1 MIAPETEN
9 RIVKYLLNEATAED
23 LDVLSE
29 WILIK
34 DNERI
39 FEEFVRTHYEIIT
52 AMNEPDT
59 DKIKEALQRRMKKD
73 KNLFRRRKIRSLM
86 KYAAVGL
93 VFLALGY
100 FFRQNQSKEA
110 SSNQLVPKEETI
122 TITLDNGAI
131 EALDPTA
138 DRKVKDARGNIVG
151 KQDGPKLIYQT
162 PAAPSAEGPDA
173 QSLVYNTLK
182 VPYGKR
188 FDVIL
193 SDGTHV
199 FLNSG
204 TTLRYP
210 VQFLKG
216 FDRSV
221 FLTGEAY
228 FHVAKDAE
236 HPFTVHADALDI
248 QVLGTR
254 FNVSHYPED
263 WDINTVLVEG
273 SVELRTK
280 GDDGAHGEGTLL
292 EPGFKAEW
300 QKVGNEIAI
309 ENVDTQIYTAW
320 IQDKLVFRNTSFRKI
335 RQALE
340 RKYNVTIKNSNKDLD
355 EQLFDAT
362 FDIETIEE
370 VLESFSKSYAIDYR
384 VEDNEVIIESE
395 VLVFERQDP

>member
-1 MIAPETEN
+1 MLSRETEN
-9 RIVKYLLNEATAED
+9 RIIKYLLNEATIED
-23 LDVLSE
+23 LDFLSD
-29 WILIK
+29 WILVG

-39 FEEFVRTHYEIIT
+39 FEEFVRSHYETTT

-59 DKIKEALQRRMKKD
+59 DNIKEALIRRMKKD
-73 KNLFRRRKIRSLM
+73 KNIFRRRKIRSLM

-93 VFLALGY
+93 VFLTLGY
-100 FFRQNQSKEA
+100 IFHENQVKEQVPG
-110 SSNQLVPKEETI
+110 QLVPKEEAI
-122 TITLDNGAI
+122 TIILDNGAI
-131 EALDPTA
+131 ETLDPLANKNVT
-138 DRKVKDARGNIVG
+138 DAQGNIIG
-151 KQDGPKLIYQT
+151 NQEKSKLTYGGSSV
-162 PAAPSAEGPDA
+162 ASAEHGNPEN
-173 QSLVYNTLK
+173 LVYNTLK

-188 FDVIL
+188 FDVVL

-228 FHVAKDAE
+228 FDVAKDKE
-236 HPFTVHADALDI
+236 HPFAVHANELDI
-248 QVLGTR
+248 KVLGTK

-263 WDINTVLVEG
+263 TNINTVLVEG
-273 SVELRTK
+273 SVELHTK
-280 GDDGAHGEGTLL
+280 GEDGESGEGTLL
-292 EPGFKAEW
+292 KPGFKAEW
-300 QKVGNEIAI
+300 RKAANNIAI

-320 IQDKLVFRNTSFRKI
+320 VQGKLVFRNTPFRKI

-340 RKYNVTIKNSNKDLD
+340 RKYNVTIKNKNKNLD
-355 EQLFDAT
+355 KQLFDAT

-384 VEDNEVIIESE
+384 IEDNEVIIE
-395 VLVFERQDP
+395 